1 MEFFLKSMLL
11 SIIIPVYNEA
21 ATLRSV
27 LDRVLATPYEKQIIV
42 VDDGSSDGTRAVID
56 AITEPNVIKHFHEK
70 NAGKGAAIQTG
81 WKLATGD
88 VILIQDADTEYDPSD
103 YETLLRPIIEGK
115 ADVVFGSRFVG
126 YPRRV
131 LFFWHSF
138 GNKILTLIA
147 NMLNDIN
154 LSDMETG
161 YKVFTREVRDA
172 ITIRSN
178 RFGFEPEFTAKV
190 AKRHFRIYEV
200 PISYYGR
207 GYKEGKKITWRDG
220 FAAFYWIV
228 RYRFFD

>member
-1 MEFFLKSMLL
+1 MLL

-21 ATLRSV
+21 ATFRQV

-42 VDDGSSDGTRAVID
+42 VDDGSTDGSPDEIRKV
-56 AITEPNVIKHFHEK
+56 TEPNVEKYFHEK
-70 NAGKGAAIQTG
+70 NKGKGAAIQTG
-81 WKLATGD
+81 WNHAKGD
-88 VILIQDADTEYDPSD
+88 VILIQDADTEYDPAD
-103 YETLLRPIIEGK
+103 YEVLLKPIQDGK

-131 LFFWHSF
+131 LYFWHSL
-138 GNKILTLIA
+138 GNKMLTLLA

-161 YKVFTREVRDA
+161 YKVFTRQVRDS

-190 AKRHFRIYEV
+190 ARRNFRIYEV

-220 FAAFYWIV
+220 VAAFYWIV

>member
-1 MEFFLKSMLL
+1 MLL

-21 ATLRSV
+21 ATFRKV

-42 VDDGSSDGTRAVID
+42 VDDGSKDGSPEEIRKV
-56 AITEPNVIKHFHEK
+56 TEANVEKYFHEK
-70 NAGKGAAIQTG
+70 NQGKGAAIQTG
-81 WKLATGD
+81 WSHAKGD
-88 VILIQDADTEYDPSD
+88 IILIQDADTEYDPAD
-103 YETLLRPIIEGK
+103 YGVLIKPIEDGK

-131 LFFWHSF
+131 LYFWHSL
-138 GNKILTLIA
+138 GNKMLTLLA
-147 NMLNDIN
+147 NMLNDLN

-190 AKRHFRIYEV
+190 ARKNFRIYEV

-220 FAAFYWIV
+220 FAALYWIF

>member
-1 MEFFLKSMLL
+1 MLL

-21 ATLRSV
+21 ATFRKV

-42 VDDGSSDGTRAVID
+42 VDDGSKDGSPDEIKKV
-56 AITEPNVIKHFHEK
+56 TEANVEKYFHEK
-70 NAGKGAAIQTG
+70 NQGKGAAIQTG
-81 WKLATGD
+81 WSHAKGD
-88 VILIQDADTEYDPSD
+88 IILIQDADTEYDPAD
-103 YETLLRPIIEGK
+103 YGVLIKPIQEGK

-131 LFFWHSF
+131 LYFWHSL
-138 GNKILTLIA
+138 GNKMLTLLA
-147 NMLNDIN
+147 NMLNDLN

-190 AKRHFRIYEV
+190 ARKNFRIYEV

-220 FAAFYWIV
+220 FAALYWIF

>member
-1 MEFFLKSMLL
+1 MLL
-11 SIIIPVYNEA
+11 SIIIPVYNEV
-21 ATLRSV
+21 ATFRTV

-42 VDDGSSDGTRAVID
+42 VDDGSSDGTRAEIEKV
-56 AITEPNVIKHFHEK
+56 TEPNVIKHFHEK

-103 YETLLRPIIEGK
+103 YETLLRPIMEGK

-131 LFFWHSF
+131 LYFWHSF

-161 YKVFTREVRDA
+161 YKVFTRQVRDA

-190 AKRHFRIYEV
+190 AKNNFRIYEV

-220 FAAFYWIV
+220 IAAFYWIV
-228 RYRFFD
+228 RYRYFD